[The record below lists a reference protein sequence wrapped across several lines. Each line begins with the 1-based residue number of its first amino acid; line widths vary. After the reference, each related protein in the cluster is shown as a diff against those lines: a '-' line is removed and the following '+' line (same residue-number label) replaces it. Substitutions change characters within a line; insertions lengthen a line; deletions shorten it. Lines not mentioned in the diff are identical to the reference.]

1 MHTSSGWI
9 PSAHSLVRN
18 SFSPPLTTRKTH
30 LVSILFVDGDTET
43 LIDRYREHNRNLPLI
58 QRNISLKKAYGKERD
73 MLQSLRKHA
82 DILLSGS
89 GHNGRDLS
97 ARLENPLSD
106 EHHTRKLLID
116 AISFGFKHGISKES
130 DHIFAVRFLK

>member
-1 MHTSSGWI
+1 MHTSSGLI

-18 SFSPPLTTRKTH
+18 SFSPPLTT
-30 LVSILFVDGDTET
+30 LVPILFVEGDTET
-43 LIDRYREHNRNLPLI
+43 LIDRYREHDRNLPLM

-106 EHHTRKLLID
+106 EHHTR
-116 AISFGFKHGISKES
+116 
-130 DHIFAVRFLK
+130 